1 MKYIAHW
8 VLGGASS
15 TSIRLKV
22 KVCENRSLGW
32 VCVCLWVC
40 VYVCGSS
47 SSSCPPSLQTT
58 SQPQCSTSS
67 GRREVSVVSCVED
80 FDVKMTD
87 EQQQNHEDDNNPGAG
102 DMKTAFATGQRGRK
116 GALKKKNVF
125 IINDHKFIPRFF
137 KQPTFCSHCKDFIW

>member
-1 MKYIAHW
+1 M
-8 VLGGASS
+8 
-15 TSIRLKV
+15 
-22 KVCENRSLGW
+22 
-32 VCVCLWVC
+32 
-40 VYVCGSS
+40 
-47 SSSCPPSLQTT
+47 QTT
-58 SQPQCSTSS
+58 SHPSLSPQCSTSS
-67 GRREVSVVSCVED
+67 GRRKVSVVSCVED